1 MGVVKRLNRAFFGQD
16 FGSAATAA
24 DLEELHTAYR
34 QLARGYAAVEQ
45 AVAVLSD
52 LRTNTAS
59 LCSGTFGRTLGLVKR
74 APAEQQLDTVWEEQ
88 LLQRIHPDDLHRKY
102 HQELRFFDLM
112 TRMHRSQRDRHHLE
126 APLRMR
132 DAAGHYR
139 EVLHRLFYITHP
151 TQDTLWLT
159 LCLYTPLVG
168 ALPAAGVVVDGENG
182 TWQVLEEGASAAPSP
197 LTPREVQVLRLV
209 DSGMTSR
216 GIAAALAISLH
227 TVSRHR
233 QQILARLRVSTSAAA
248 CRRARELGL
257 L

>member
-16 FGSAATAA
+16 FGPVATAT
-24 DLEELHTAYR
+24 DLEALHAAYR
-34 QLARGYAAVEQ
+34 QLAQGYAALEQ

-52 LRTNTAS
+52 LRTNTAY
-59 LCSGTFGRTLGLVKR
+59 LCSGSFGRTLGLVER

-88 LLQRIHPDDLHRKY
+88 LLRRLHPDDLQHKY

-112 TRMHRSQRDRHHLE
+112 TRTHRSQRDRYHLE

-139 EVLHRLFYITHP
+139 DVLHRLFYITHP

-168 ALPAAGVVVDGENG
+168 RLPASGVVVDGESG
-182 TWQVLEEGASAAPSP
+182 LCRPLDETPTQASSP

-233 QQILARLRVSTSAAA
+233 QQILARLRVTTSAAA

>member
-1 MGVVKRLNRAFFGQD
+1 MGVVRRLNRAFFGQD
-16 FGSAATAA
+16 FGSAATAT
-24 DLEELHTAYR
+24 DLEELHAAYR
-34 QLARGYAAVEQ
+34 QLARGYASVEQ

-59 LCSGTFGRTLGLVKR
+59 LCSGSFGRTLGLIRR
-74 APAEQQLDTVWEEQ
+74 APVEQQLETVWEEQ
-88 LLQRIHPDDLHRKY
+88 LLQRIHPDDLRRKY
-102 HQELRFFDLM
+102 LQELRFFDLM
-112 TRMHRSQRDRHHLE
+112 TRTHRRQRDRYHLE

-139 EVLHRLFYITHP
+139 EVLHRLFYISHP
-151 TQDTLWLT
+151 TRDTLWLT
-159 LCLYTPLVG
+159 LCLYTPLVS
-168 ALPAAGVVVDGENG
+168 ALPSSGVVVDGESG
-182 TWQVLEEGASAAPSP
+182 TWQVLEESPASSRSP

-233 QQILARLRVSTSAAA
+233 QQILARLRVSNSAAA